1 MIAIILNAI
10 CLTACAYITYNSYK
24 NSKNGI
30 IDNGA
35 QYAVTLGVL
44 FTFIGISYG
53 LFNFDTNPDT
63 IAYNIDTFLGGM
75 RTAFYTSIM
84 GMIAGLAIKFMQAGK
99 VKAEEDDVIGN
110 IQKLGS
116 LNSNVKE
123 LNNHSTQGTA
133 AMVAA
138 LESLQRSVEASSVS
152 HLSAALEN
160 MSQKMGEFIGSVQES
175 QAGMAEV
182 SRNIG
187 SFFTKQEEQMQS
199 LRAGIQDSIT
209 SMGDSLGARL
219 VELNT
224 QTEEAAKRQTA
235 QMQLLRSG
243 IQDSITAM
251 GTNLSAQLVELNNKT
266 AESGRQQNEYL
277 QSMNN
282 SILQLAESGQR
293 SEKSAAELLE
303 KTKQY
308 QAESLQ
314 HDTNLAHI
322 MTENTATIDGMRAS
336 FDQFLKDM
344 AENYSNEL
352 INALNQSME
361 KLNTQLQTQF
371 GENFKEL
378 NAAVK
383 EVVVWQRDYK
393 DIVIETTEELKSIN
407 TTFRNFQTILVEE
420 VNKSMAELTS
430 NLASFQSSTEQNVSV
445 QANLHDSM
453 EKLADMVK
461 AAEANVI
468 AMQTVSDKFADFTSR
483 VVTEIDE
490 SLTKFGNMS
499 IEKFGELNSGVEQ
512 SVTDFQG
519 QLKEMNTAA
528 FDTMTDTSHY
538 LRDFQTVSKDVMQGV
553 RESLEAF
560 RSDFEAMSKKELSGL
575 EAVFKQMAVNTDKQ
589 QDKAVKSLAGAMG
602 AISTQI
608 INDYNALISRIGELD
623 ALIGKAGVKK

>member
-1 MIAIILNAI
+1 M
-10 CLTACAYITYNSYK
+10 
-24 NSKNGI
+24 
-30 IDNGA
+30 
-35 QYAVTLGVL
+35 GVL

-138 LESLQRSVEASSVS
+138 LESLQRSVEAGSVS

-160 MSQKMGEFIGSVQES
+160 MSQKMGEFISSVQES

-199 LRAGIQDSIT
+199 
-209 SMGDSLGARL
+209 
-219 VELNT
+219 
-224 QTEEAAKRQTA
+224 
-235 QMQLLRSG
+235 LRSG

-407 TTFRNFQTILVEE
+407 TTFQNFQTVLVEE
-420 VNKSMAELTS
+420 VNKSVAELTS

-445 QANLHDSM
+445 QASLHDSM
-453 EKLADMVK
+453 EKLAEMVK

>member
-138 LESLQRSVEASSVS
+138 LESLQRSVEAGSVS

-160 MSQKMGEFIGSVQES
+160 MSQKMGEFISSVQES

-199 LRAGIQDSIT
+199 
-209 SMGDSLGARL
+209 
-219 VELNT
+219 
-224 QTEEAAKRQTA
+224 
-235 QMQLLRSG
+235 LRSG

-407 TTFRNFQTILVEE
+407 TTFQNFQTVLVEE
-420 VNKSMAELTS
+420 VNKSVAELTS

-445 QANLHDSM
+445 QASLHDSM
-453 EKLADMVK
+453 EKLAEMVK

-519 QLKEMNTAA
+519 QLKKMNTAA

>member
-138 LESLQRSVEASSVS
+138 LESLQRSVEAGSVS

-199 LRAGIQDSIT
+199 LRA
-209 SMGDSLGARL
+209 
-219 VELNT
+219 
-224 QTEEAAKRQTA
+224 
-235 QMQLLRSG
+235 G

-407 TTFRNFQTILVEE
+407 TTFQNFQTVLAEE
-420 VNKSMAELTS
+420 VNKSVAELTS

-602 AISTQI
+602 GAISTQI

>member
-138 LESLQRSVEASSVS
+138 LESLQRSVEAGSVS

-199 LRAGIQDSIT
+199 LRA
-209 SMGDSLGARL
+209 
-219 VELNT
+219 
-224 QTEEAAKRQTA
+224 
-235 QMQLLRSG
+235 G

-361 KLNTQLQTQF
+361 KFNTQLQTQF

-407 TTFRNFQTILVEE
+407 TTFQNFQTVLVEE
-420 VNKSMAELTS
+420 VNKSVAELTS

>member
-138 LESLQRSVEASSVS
+138 LESLQRSVEAGSVS

-160 MSQKMGEFIGSVQES
+160 MSQKMGEFISSVQES

-199 LRAGIQDSIT
+199 
-209 SMGDSLGARL
+209 
-219 VELNT
+219 
-224 QTEEAAKRQTA
+224 
-235 QMQLLRSG
+235 LRSG

-407 TTFRNFQTILVEE
+407 TTFQNFQTVLVEE
-420 VNKSMAELTS
+420 VNKSVAELTS

-445 QANLHDSM
+445 QASLHDSM
-453 EKLADMVK
+453 EKLAEMVK

>member
-209 SMGDSLGARL
+209 SMG
-219 VELNT
+219 
-224 QTEEAAKRQTA
+224 
-235 QMQLLRSG
+235 
-243 IQDSITAM
+243 
-251 GTNLSAQLVELNNKT
+251 
-266 AESGRQQNEYL
+266 GR
-277 QSMNN
+277 
-282 SILQLAESGQR
+282 
-293 SEKSAAELLE
+293 
-303 KTKQY
+303 
-308 QAESLQ
+308 
-314 HDTNLAHI
+314 
-322 MTENTATIDGMRAS
+322 
-336 FDQFLKDM
+336 
-344 AENYSNEL
+344 
-352 INALNQSME
+352 
-361 KLNTQLQTQF
+361 
-371 GENFKEL
+371 
-378 NAAVK
+378 
-383 EVVVWQRDYK
+383 
-393 DIVIETTEELKSIN
+393 
-407 TTFRNFQTILVEE
+407 
-420 VNKSMAELTS
+420 
-430 NLASFQSSTEQNVSV
+430 
-445 QANLHDSM
+445 
-453 EKLADMVK
+453 
-461 AAEANVI
+461 
-468 AMQTVSDKFADFTSR
+468 
-483 VVTEIDE
+483 
-490 SLTKFGNMS
+490 
-499 IEKFGELNSGVEQ
+499 
-512 SVTDFQG
+512 
-519 QLKEMNTAA
+519 
-528 FDTMTDTSHY
+528 
-538 LRDFQTVSKDVMQGV
+538 
-553 RESLEAF
+553 
-560 RSDFEAMSKKELSGL
+560 
-575 EAVFKQMAVNTDKQ
+575 
-589 QDKAVKSLAGAMG
+589 
-602 AISTQI
+602 
-608 INDYNALISRIGELD
+608 
-623 ALIGKAGVKK
+623 

>member
-138 LESLQRSVEASSVS
+138 LESLQRSVEAGSVS

-199 LRAGIQDSIT
+199 LRA
-209 SMGDSLGARL
+209 
-219 VELNT
+219 
-224 QTEEAAKRQTA
+224 
-235 QMQLLRSG
+235 G

-407 TTFRNFQTILVEE
+407 TTFQNFQTVLVEE
-420 VNKSMAELTS
+420 VNKSVAELTS

>member
-138 LESLQRSVEASSVS
+138 LESLQRSVEAGSVS

-199 LRAGIQDSIT
+199 LRA
-209 SMGDSLGARL
+209 
-219 VELNT
+219 
-224 QTEEAAKRQTA
+224 
-235 QMQLLRSG
+235 G

-393 DIVIETTEELKSIN
+393 DIVIETTEELKSTN
-407 TTFRNFQTILVEE
+407 TTFQNFQTVLVEE
-420 VNKSMAELTS
+420 VNKSVAELTS

>member
-138 LESLQRSVEASSVS
+138 LESLQRSVEAGSVS

-199 LRAGIQDSIT
+199 LRAS
-209 SMGDSLGARL
+209 
-219 VELNT
+219 
-224 QTEEAAKRQTA
+224 
-235 QMQLLRSG
+235 

-407 TTFRNFQTILVEE
+407 TTFQNFQTVLVEE
-420 VNKSMAELTS
+420 VNKSVAELTS

>member
-44 FTFIGISYG
+44 FTFIGISCG

-138 LESLQRSVEASSVS
+138 LESLQRSVEAGSVS

-187 SFFTKQEEQMQS
+187 SFFTKQEE
-199 LRAGIQDSIT
+199 
-209 SMGDSLGARL
+209 
-219 VELNT
+219 
-224 QTEEAAKRQTA
+224 

-322 MTENTATIDGMRAS
+322 MTENTATIDGMRTS

-407 TTFRNFQTILVEE
+407 TTFQNFQTVLVEE
-420 VNKSMAELTS
+420 VNKSVAELTS

-483 VVTEIDE
+483 VVTEIEE

-608 INDYNALISRIGELD
+608 INDYDALIRRIGELD